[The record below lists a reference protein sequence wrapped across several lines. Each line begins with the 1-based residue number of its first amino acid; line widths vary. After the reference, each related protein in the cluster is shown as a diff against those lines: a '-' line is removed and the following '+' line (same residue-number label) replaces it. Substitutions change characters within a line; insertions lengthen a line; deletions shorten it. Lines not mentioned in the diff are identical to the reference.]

1 MLSLMRSG
9 THSVVLK
16 FFLFGLLLMA
26 TVGLA
31 VMDYQGMFRNGS
43 HSNKV
48 AESKCATITT
58 IEFDHLLQ
66 SAMRREN
73 MKQEDAYRSGYPQMF
88 LQQEMNSR
96 LLTCAV
102 RDLGLYVDDFTAAKQ
117 LKTMLASFTK
127 QGGITEKE
135 ALQRLLYGL
144 GLNESK
150 LVDSLKAQIGIENL
164 MRALSAGAE
173 APQQM
178 IDDAMKYRFEERR
191 GEYFTISADDAK
203 ATPTDE
209 DLKKYYS
216 TISKNYMMPE
226 RRTLAVLVL
235 DRKTLGGTDKTATPE
250 ALKDFYTA
258 HLADYSVPAKR
269 NISQVVAQDEATA
282 KTVYDAALKSKDLK
296 SAANAAGK
304 AKATFIKPA
313 DYGENDL
320 TVEAAEPAFKAN
332 EGDVL
337 PPVKTPLGFLVLKVE
352 KVKAGGPR
360 SFDDAKADVEKD
372 FAATSND
379 DSDALYSKANEIDDM
394 VAGGKSVGD
403 VAQSLGV
410 GEKLLEKVDA
420 KGLNASGAKV
430 DAGVPAIDKVVSSG
444 FSLAKGA
451 VSQLIEAPT
460 GEFLLVEARD
470 VFPAEEQPL
479 DKVKADITKAWQTEK
494 AAAALDIKAAK
505 ILERLKMGESFDTV
519 ASSLGKHVER
529 SDLTARRE
537 KPDSKFPHGFV
548 PALFTL
554 DKIGQVTVVP
564 SESSAIILRLADR
577 SINIPQQ
584 QTKEDIESMRTM
596 LDHSVQKDILEQ
608 YRLNLVRKYKVK
620 FDNAAVHDMYAAKAN
635 SDDDAE

>member
-31 VMDYQGMFRNGS
+31 VMDYQGMFRNGA

-48 AESKCATITT
+48 ADSKCATISTV
-58 IEFDHLLQ
+58 EFDHLLQ

-73 MKQEDAYRSGYPQMF
+73 MKPEDAYRSGYPQTF

-102 RDLGLYVDDFTAAKQ
+102 RDLGLYVSDYSASKQ

-127 QGGITEKE
+127 QGNMTQEE

-144 GLNESK
+144 GLTENK
-150 LVDSLKAQIGIENL
+150 LVESLKAQIGIENL

-178 IDDAMKYRFEERR
+178 IDDAMKYRYEERR
-191 GEYFTISADDAK
+191 GEYFTLTADEAK

-209 DLKKYYS
+209 DLKKFYAG
-216 TISKNYMMPE
+216 ISKNYMVPE

-235 DRKTLGGTDKTATPE
+235 DRKTLGGSDKQATPE
-250 ALKDFYTA
+250 ALKDWYTA
-258 HLADYSVPAKR
+258 HQADYSVPGKR
-269 NISQVVAQDEATA
+269 SISQVIATDEATA
-282 KTVYDAALKSKDLK
+282 KAVYDAASKSKDLK
-296 SAANAAGK
+296 SAAASAGK
-304 AKATFIKPA
+304 KANFIKAA

-320 TVEAAEPAFKAN
+320 TVEASAPAFKAK
-332 EGDVL
+332 EGEVL
-337 PPVKTPLGFLVLKVE
+337 APVQTPLGFLVLKVE
-352 KVKAGGPR
+352 KIKAGGPR

-372 FAATSND
+372 FTAANSD
-379 DSDALYSKANEIDDM
+379 DGDALYAKANEIDDM
-394 VAGGKSVGD
+394 VAGGKSVAD

-410 GEKLLEKVDA
+410 PEKVLEKVDA
-420 KGLNASGAKV
+420 KGMTVANAKA
-430 DAGVPAIDKVVSSG
+430 DAGVPAFDKVISSG
-444 FSLAKGA
+444 FTLTKGA

-460 GEFLLVEARD
+460 GEFILVEARD
-470 VFPAEEQPL
+470 VFPAAEQPL
-479 DKVKADITKAWQTEK
+479 EKVKADITKAWQADQ
-494 AAAALDIKAAK
+494 AATALDLKAGK
-505 ILERLKMGESFDTV
+505 VMERLKMGESFDTV
-519 ASSLGKHVER
+519 ASSLGKRVER
-529 SDLTARRE
+529 SDMTARRE
-537 KPDSKFPHGFV
+537 KPDSKLPHGFV

-564 SESSAIILRLADR
+564 SENSAIILRLADR
-577 SINIPQQ
+577 AINIPQQ

-608 YRLNLVRKYKVK
+608 YRLSLLRKYKVK
-620 FDNAAVHDMYAAKAN
+620 FDNQTVEDMYAKKAN
-635 SDDDAE
+635 SDDDME